1 MPRGQ
6 ALYLKY
12 IYGTIFVLNVLRLN
26 LIFWLN
32 YPSMRSCLDHRVPD
46 EILEVPGPKMFWMPW
61 RMTQKQIF
69 RKTSVAKCNFRKNGG
84 RGMTTLATLRRDQR
98 FYFSPLIFYYIFFV
112 QLIGI
117 KGISFP
123 LLNII
128 LF

>member
-6 ALYLKY
+6 ALHLKY

-32 YPSMRSCLDHRVPD
+32 YPSMCPCLDHRVPD
-46 EILEVPGPKMFWMPW
+46 EILEVPGPKKFWMPW
-61 RMTQKQIF
+61 RMTQRQIF
-69 RKTSVAKCNFRKNGG
+69 RKTSVAKYNFRKNGR
-84 RGMTTLATLRRDQR
+84 RGMITLAPLRRNQR
-98 FYFSPLIFYYIFFV
+98 FYFSPLIFYCIFFV

-117 KGISFP
+117 PGISFP
-123 LLNII
+123 LLKVI